1 MSHRYI
7 IGIFIGGELSE
18 QWNGGVGVRYNP
30 HNPLYTLLTYYVII
44 EVAIREVHKL
54 QVLKVS
60 PPNTKLKQLIYS
72 HNYYVESVSLLS
84 GHTCPY
90 ALLCMAK
97 VHKVTR
103 KIEDGKFA
111 EHRCFSTS
119 NEAAFST
126 VYNARLYN
134 TELFQACKTEDEIC
148 QLLDF
153 SIRKS
158 FDPFRIH
165 IGGEFYNQMYFDA
178 WCKFASDNPY
188 RVFYAY
194 TKSLP
199 YWINRLGEI
208 PSNLSLTASYG
219 GRADNLIERYN
230 LKSALV
236 VNHPEVAD
244 KLQLEI
250 DHDDSHA
257 IANDNKSFALLIHGI
272 QKAGSKSADAIKRM
286 NSEKIKYRYSKVG

>member
-1 MSHRYI
+1 MD
-7 IGIFIGGELSE
+7 
-18 QWNGGVGVRYNP
+18 
-30 HNPLYTLLTYYVII
+30 T
-44 EVAIREVHKL
+44 
-54 QVLKVS
+54 LKVS

-72 HNYYVESVSLLS
+72 HSMYVESVSLLS
-84 GHTCPY
+84 GHACPY
-90 ALLCMAK
+90 ALKCMAK

-103 KIEDGKFA
+103 KIVDGKYA
-111 EHRCFSTS
+111 EHRCFSAT
-119 NEAAFST
+119 NEAAFPT
-126 VYNARLYN
+126 VFNDRKHN
-134 TELFQACKTEDEIC
+134 TDLLQACKSEDEIYN
-148 QLLDF
+148 LLDF

-165 IGGEFYNQMYFDA
+165 IGGEFYNQMYFNA

-188 RVFYAY
+188 RIFYAY

-219 GRADNLIERYN
+219 GRADNLIKKHN
-230 LKSALV
+230 LKYAIV
-236 VNHPEVAD
+236 VDHPDEAER
-244 KLQLEI
+244 LQLEL

-257 IANDNKSFALLIHGI
+257 IANDGRSFALLLHGT

-286 NSEKIKYRYSKVG
+286 NKEQVQYQYSK

>member
-7 IGIFIGGELSE
+7 IGIFIGGAYWER
-18 QWNGGVGVRYNP
+18 WNGGRGVRYNP
-30 HNPLYTLLTYYVII
+30 PNPLHTFRYQYVII
-44 EVAIREVHKL
+44 RVAIREVHIL
-54 QVLKVS
+54 QLLKVS
-60 PPNTKLKQLIYS
+60 PPNTKLRQLIYS
-72 HNYYVESVSLLS
+72 HSYYVESLSLLS
-84 GHTCPY
+84 GHTCPF
-90 ALLCMAK
+90 AHTCMAR
-97 VHKVTR
+97 VDKVTR
-103 KIEDGKFA
+103 KIVDGKFA
-111 EHRCFSTS
+111 EHRCFSAS
-119 NEAAFST
+119 NEAAFPS
-126 VYNARLYN
+126 VYNARKYN
-134 TELFQACKTEDEIC
+134 TDLLQACKTEDEIY

-178 WCKFASDNPY
+178 WCKFAFDNPY

-199 YWINRLGEI
+199 YWVNRLGDI

-219 GRADNLIERYN
+219 GRADNLIADHN
-230 LKSALV
+230 LKSAIV
-236 VNHPEVAD
+236 VSHPEDAD

-257 IANDNKSFALLIHGI
+257 IANDGKSFALLIHGT
-272 QKAGSKSADAIKRM
+272 QKAGTKSSQAIKRM
-286 NSEKIKYRYSKVG
+286 NSEKIKYQYSKVG